1 MLINHQVA
9 GSGSPVLLLHSSVA
23 DLRMW
28 DPQWP
33 ALTAA
38 HRGIR
43 ADFRGYGQTPPAA
56 ASYRDA
62 DDLRDLLDSLDIART
77 AVVGASYGG
86 RVAVEFAVAY
96 PDRVSRLILLCAGY
110 HGLPPTLAAE
120 EFDATETALLESGQ
134 RDRAVQLNLDSWLGP
149 EADDATRERVAQ
161 MQANNF
167 EVLASTHPDSE
178 VDVPLVDPSGI
189 TVPTL
194 VVSGAYDMDHFR
206 AIADHLAAV
215 IPNARE
221 LTLPWAGHL
230 PSLERPA
237 EITQLLLE
245 NLD

>member
-1 MLINHQVA
+1 M
-9 GSGSPVLLLHSSVA
+9 LLLHSSVA

-38 HRGIR
+38 HRGVR
-43 ADFRGYGQTPPAA
+43 VDFRGYGGTAPAA
-56 ASYRDA
+56 ESYRDA
-62 DDLRDLLDSLDIART
+62 DDLRDLLDALDIART
-77 AVVGASYGG
+77 PVVGASYGG

-96 PDRVSRLILLCAGY
+96 PDRVSQLILLCPGY
-110 HGLPPTLAAE
+110 RGLAPTLAAE
-120 EFDATETALLESGQ
+120 EFDTTESALIESGQ
-134 RDRAVQLNLDSWLGP
+134 LDRAVQLNLDTWLGP
-149 EADDATRERVAQ
+149 EADEATRERLAE
-161 MQANNF
+161 MQTNNF
-167 EVLASTHPDSE
+167 QLLASTHPDSE

-221 LTLPWAGHL
+221 ITLPWAGHL
-230 PSLERPA
+230 PSLERPD

-245 NLD
+245 SLD